1 MKGIFTLNTPNNSLK
16 LKQENDTLTPA
27 AVYSRSQR
35 LKNIFDC
42 NRLTAKL
49 INACLTGRLEET
61 RATRIVYMIGVLMK
75 GIEIGELEKRIEALE
90 NTLATQKYEQN

>member
-1 MKGIFTLNTPNNSLK
+1 MQKGNNSLK
-16 LKQENDTLTPA
+16 HKENTDTLYPMA
-27 AVYSRSQR
+27 IYSRSKR

-49 INACLTGRLEET
+49 INACLTGRMEET

-75 GIEIGELEKRIEALE
+75 GIETGELEKRVEALE
-90 NTLATQKYEQN
+90 NNLEKQKYEGRE